1 MAVNM
6 GTAIAYLELDT
17 SKFTKGFASAR
28 NDLQQFNNSSA
39 SISTRLTGM
48 SNAMVATGSVL
59 TKSVS
64 VPLLTIGAAAL
75 KTTADFDA
83 GMSEVKAISGATG
96 TEFKQLE
103 TKAIQMGAKTKYS
116 ATEAASAFKYMAMA
130 GWDTNDMLSGISGV
144 MNLAAASGEDLA
156 TTSDIVTDALTAF
169 GLSAKDSTHFADVL
183 AVASSRSNTNVG
195 LMGETFKYV
204 APIAGSLGV
213 SVEDAAESIGLM
225 ANAGIKSTQAG
236 TSLRSIMNRIAT
248 DAGASSN
255 ALGALGTI
263 TEKLGVQV
271 YDSSGNMR
279 DWSDIIDECRNAWSG
294 LSQEQQSNYG
304 KTIAGT
310 DALSGWLALMQA
322 APEDVNDLKTALNDA
337 DGASDRM
344 AKTMQDNL
352 KGSITIFK
360 STVESAAISIGKK
373 LTPEVR
379 KFVDTGT
386 NLVKKFN
393 DMSDAEKTNVVNIGK
408 MATVIPLATLAGGK
422 LLGSM
427 LKLGKGMVNFNAQA
441 SLLVQAIDLYRQGE
455 IKAALATGEWFSSL
469 SSLGTGIMSFITNP
483 AGAAVIGV
491 AALTVALI
499 ANTREMNN
507 YKEAGSKMSEEEQ
520 MLIDRTKELKQAYD
534 ESNKSKLDAIKSA
547 NDESTAQQTLWEK
560 LQGTVD
566 ANGRVLAGKEAYAQ
580 FIAGELS
587 DSLGKEISIVDGQVQ
602 EYDKLKN
609 TIQQVIEKKRAEAI
623 QSAMQEQYSE
633 AIQKQSEAVLLY
645 NQNLGKVETTKQRL
659 KKAEQEAKKA
669 VDDYTG
675 SLELGTGKA
684 NPYYNTMLEAQGKV
698 EGLKDKLNQQ
708 TKAVDDSREAMEGY
722 NQTVANYEGLSSAL
736 IEGDA
741 QKISDALLKIQYSF
755 QTANTATR
763 ASLEEQAQT
772 LNEKYEQMK
781 QALADGATGVTEE
794 SVAQI
799 KALSDQANKELEAKL
814 EQDKNTLK
822 TKFQQVGIEAPQSLI
837 DSLASKSDTVQQTT
851 MNILTNMAN
860 GVSIKKGELTTL
872 FKQLGIDVPKSLVTQ
887 LAGMNPSVQQQAV
900 RLLMQLQNGEAS
912 QRPAVLQQM
921 KDLGLKV
928 DDSVANGIRGNTGK
942 VKNESGKVGSA
953 GHSEMQSKMNRTL
966 KSPNVDR
973 NTTSSA
979 SREASSAFS
988 AMQSFFAG
996 RSIGVKIRATVEAA
1010 KQAAK
1015 GHHANGL
1022 DYVPYNGYIA
1032 ELHKGERVLTK
1043 QENVRYNKGE
1053 GNASGNGDTF
1063 IFYNTQPDPYE
1074 YARQQK
1080 KAKRELLFG
1089 V

>member
-1 MAVNM
+1 MAINM
-6 GTAIAYLELDT
+6 GTAVAYLELDT
-17 SKFTKGFASAR
+17 SKFTKGFESAR

-39 SISTRLTGM
+39 SISTRLTGL

-169 GLSAKDSTHFADVL
+169 GLSAKDSSHFADIL
-183 AVASSRSNTNVG
+183 AQASSRSNTNVG

-204 APIAGSLGV
+204 APVAGALGY
-213 SVEDAAESIGLM
+213 SAEDCAVAIGLM
-225 ANAGIKSTQAG
+225 ANSGIKASQAG
-236 TSLRSIMNRIAT
+236 TALRSLFTRLAKPTDTVAAAMEKYNITLT
-248 DAGASSN
+248 DAN
-255 ALGALGTI
+255 
-263 TEKLGVQV
+263 
-271 YDSSGNMR
+271 GNMKPLSTLMVEMR
-279 DWSDIIDECRNAWSG
+279 DRFSG
-294 LSQEQQSNYG
+294 LSEAQKANLAATLAGQEGMSGLLAIVNSSDADF
-304 KTIAGT
+304 KNLT
-310 DALSGWLALMQA
+310 DSI
-322 APEDVNDLKTALNDA
+322 NNA
-337 DGASDRM
+337 DGASERM

-352 KGSITIFK
+352 KGSFTIFK

-441 SLLVQAIDLYRQGE
+441 SLLVQAIGLYRQGE

-566 ANGRVLAGKEAYAQ
+566 ANGRVLAGKEVYAQ
-580 FIAGELS
+580 FITGELS

-763 ASLEEQAQT
+763 ESLEEQAQT

-887 LAGMNPSVQQQAV
+887 LASMSPSVQQQAIK
-900 RLLMQLQNGEAS
+900 LLMQLQNGEAS
-912 QRPAVLQQM
+912 QRPAVLRQM

-1053 GNASGNGDTF
+1053 GNTSGNGDTF

>member
-39 SISTRLTGM
+39 SISTRMTGL

-169 GLSAKDSTHFADVL
+169 GLSAKDSSHFADIL
-183 AVASSRSNTNVG
+183 AQASSRSNTNVG

-204 APIAGSLGV
+204 APVAGALGY
-213 SVEDAAESIGLM
+213 SAEDCAVAIGLM
-225 ANAGIKSTQAG
+225 ANSGIKASQAG
-236 TSLRSIMNRIAT
+236 TALRSLFTRLAKPTDTVAAAMEKYNITLT
-248 DAGASSN
+248 DAN
-255 ALGALGTI
+255 
-263 TEKLGVQV
+263 
-271 YDSSGNMR
+271 GNMKPLSTLMSEMR
-279 DWSDIIDECRNAWSG
+279 DRFSG
-294 LSQEQQSNYG
+294 LSEAQKANLAATLAGQEGMSGLLAIVNSSDDDF
-304 KTIAGT
+304 KNLT
-310 DALSGWLALMQA
+310 DSI
-322 APEDVNDLKTALNDA
+322 NNA
-337 DGASDRM
+337 DGASERM

-352 KGSITIFK
+352 KGSFTIFK

-422 LLGSM
+422 LLGAF
-427 LKLGKGMVNFNAQA
+427 LKLGKGVVNFNSQA
-441 SLLVQAIDLYRQGE
+441 SLLVQAIGLYRSGATS
-455 IKAALATGEWFSSL
+455 AALATGTWFSSL
-469 SSLGTGIMSFITNP
+469 SSIGTGIMSFITNP

-499 ANTREMNN
+499 ANTREMEN
-507 YKEAGSKMSEEEQ
+507 YKKAGSKMSEEEQ
-520 MLIDRTKELKQAYD
+520 LLIDRTKELKQAYD

-609 TIQQVIEKKRAEAI
+609 TIQQVIEKKRAEAV
-623 QSAMQEQYSE
+623 QSAMQEQYGE
-633 AIQKQSEAVLLY
+633 ALKKQSEATLLY
-645 NQNLGKVETTKQRL
+645 NENLGKVMATKQKL
-659 KKAEQEAKKA
+659 KKAEAEATKA
-669 VDDYTG
+669 LDDYT
-675 SLELGTGKA
+675 SHLELGTGKA
-684 NPYYNTMLEAQGKV
+684 NPYYNAMLQAQGKV
-698 EGLKDKLNQQ
+698 EGLNEKVKQQ
-708 TKAVDDSREAMEGY
+708 TKAIDDSREAMEGY

-741 QKISDALLKIQYSF
+741 QKISDALLKVQNSF

-763 ASLEEQAQT
+763 ESLEEQAKT

-872 FKQLGIDVPKSLVTQ
+872 FKQLGIDVPNSLVTQ
-887 LAGMNPSVQQQAV
+887 LASMNPSVQQQAV
-900 RLLMQLQNGEAS
+900 QLLMQLQNGEAS

-921 KDLGLKV
+921 RDLGIKV

-996 RSIGVKIRATVEAA
+996 RSIGVKIKATIEAA
-1010 KQAAK
+1010 KQAAS
-1015 GHHANGL
+1015 GSHANGL
-1022 DYVPYNGYIA
+1022 DYVPYNGYVA

-1053 GNASGNGDTF
+1053 GNTRGNGDTF

-1080 KAKRELLFG
+1080 KAKRELLLG

>member
-1 MAVNM
+1 MAINM
-6 GTAIAYLELDT
+6 GTAVAYLELDT

-39 SISTRLTGM
+39 SISTRLTGL

-169 GLSAKDSTHFADVL
+169 GLSAKDSSHFADIL
-183 AVASSRSNTNVG
+183 AQASSRSNTNVG

-204 APIAGSLGV
+204 APVAGALGY
-213 SVEDAAESIGLM
+213 SAEDCAVAIGLM
-225 ANAGIKSTQAG
+225 ANSGIKASQAG
-236 TSLRSIMNRIAT
+236 TALRSLFTRLAKPTDTVAAAMEKYNITLT
-248 DAGASSN
+248 DAN
-255 ALGALGTI
+255 
-263 TEKLGVQV
+263 
-271 YDSSGNMR
+271 GNMKPLSTLISEMR
-279 DWSDIIDECRNAWSG
+279 DRFSG
-294 LSQEQQSNYG
+294 LSEAQKANLAATLAGQEGMSGLLAIVNSSDDDF
-304 KTIAGT
+304 KNLT
-310 DALSGWLALMQA
+310 DSI
-322 APEDVNDLKTALNDA
+322 NNA
-337 DGASDRM
+337 DGASERM

-352 KGSITIFK
+352 KGSFTIFK

-386 NLVKKFN
+386 SLVKKFN

-422 LLGSM
+422 LLGG
-427 LKLGKGMVNFNAQA
+427 LVNIGKGIVNFNAQA
-441 SLLVQAIDLYRQGE
+441 SLLVQAIGLYRSGATS
-455 IKAALATGEWFSSL
+455 AALATGTWFSSL
-469 SSLGTGIMSFITNP
+469 SSIGTGIMSFITNP

-499 ANTREMNN
+499 ANTREMEN
-507 YKEAGSKMSEEEQ
+507 YKKAGSKMSEEEQ

-623 QSAMQEQYSE
+623 QSSMQEQYSE

-675 SLELGTGKA
+675 SLELGAGKA

-781 QALADGATGVTEE
+781 QALDDGATGVTEE

-860 GVSIKKGELTTL
+860 GVNIKKGELKTL
-872 FKQLGIDVPKSLVTQ
+872 FRQLGIDVPNSLVTQ
-887 LAGMNPSVQQQAV
+887 LASMSPSVQQQAIK
-900 RLLMQLQNGEAS
+900 LLMQLQNGEAS
-912 QRPAVLQQM
+912 QRPAVLRQM

-928 DDSVANGIRGNTGK
+928 DDNVANGIRGNTGK

-1053 GNASGNGDTF
+1053 GNARGNGDTF

>member
-17 SKFTKGFASAR
+17 SKFTKGFVSAR
-28 NDLQQFNNSSA
+28 SDLQQFNNSSA
-39 SISTRLTGM
+39 SISTRMTGL
-48 SNAMVATGSVL
+48 SNAMVAVGSTL

-64 VPLLTIGAAAL
+64 VPLATIGAMAL

-169 GLSAKDSTHFADVL
+169 GLSAKDSSHFADIL
-183 AVASSRSNTNVG
+183 AQASSRSNTNVG

-204 APIAGSLGV
+204 APVAGALGY
-213 SVEDAAESIGLM
+213 SAEDCAVAIGLM
-225 ANAGIKSTQAG
+225 ANSGIKASQAG
-236 TSLRSIMNRIAT
+236 TALRSLFTRLAKPTDTVAAAMEKYNITLT
-248 DAGASSN
+248 DAN
-255 ALGALGTI
+255 
-263 TEKLGVQV
+263 
-271 YDSSGNMR
+271 GNMKPLSTLMSEMR
-279 DWSDIIDECRNAWSG
+279 DRFSG
-294 LSQEQQSNYG
+294 LSEAQKANLAATLAGQEGMSGLLAIVNSSDDDF
-304 KTIAGT
+304 KNLT
-310 DALSGWLALMQA
+310 DSI
-322 APEDVNDLKTALNDA
+322 NNA
-337 DGASDRM
+337 DGASERM

-352 KGSITIFK
+352 KGSFTIFK

-427 LKLGKGMVNFNAQA
+427 LNLGKGIVKFNGEM
-441 SLLVQAIDLYRQGE
+441 SLLVQAIGLYRQGE

-469 SSLGTGIMSFITNP
+469 SSLGTGIMSFVTNP

-499 ANTREMNN
+499 ANTREMEN
-507 YKEAGSKMSEEEQ
+507 YKKAGSKMSEEEQ

-781 QALADGATGVTEE
+781 QALDDGATGVTEE

-860 GVSIKKGELTTL
+860 GVNIKKGELKTL
-872 FKQLGIDVPKSLVTQ
+872 FRQLGIDVPNSLVTQ
-887 LAGMNPSVQQQAV
+887 LASMSPSVQQQAIK
-900 RLLMQLQNGEAS
+900 LLMQLQNGEAS
-912 QRPAVLQQM
+912 QRPAVLRQM

-1053 GNASGNGDTF
+1053 GNTSGNGDTF

>member
-1 MAVNM
+1 MAINM
-6 GTAIAYLELDT
+6 GTAVAYLELDT

-39 SISTRLTGM
+39 SISTRLTGL

-169 GLSAKDSTHFADVL
+169 GLSAKDSSHFADIL
-183 AVASSRSNTNVG
+183 AQASSRSNTNVG

-204 APIAGSLGV
+204 APVAGALGY
-213 SVEDAAESIGLM
+213 SAEDCAVAIGLM
-225 ANAGIKSTQAG
+225 ANSGIKASQAG
-236 TSLRSIMNRIAT
+236 TALRSLFTRLAKPTDTVAAAMEKYNITLT
-248 DAGASSN
+248 DAN
-255 ALGALGTI
+255 
-263 TEKLGVQV
+263 
-271 YDSSGNMR
+271 GNMKPLSTLMSEMR
-279 DWSDIIDECRNAWSG
+279 DRFSG
-294 LSQEQQSNYG
+294 LSEAQKANLAATLAGQEGMSGLLAIVNSSDDDF
-304 KTIAGT
+304 KNLT
-310 DALSGWLALMQA
+310 DSI
-322 APEDVNDLKTALNDA
+322 NNA
-337 DGASDRM
+337 DGASERM

-352 KGSITIFK
+352 KGSFTIFK

-386 NLVKKFN
+386 SLVKKFN

-427 LKLGKGMVNFNAQA
+427 LKLGKGMVNFNAQT
-441 SLLVQAIDLYRQGE
+441 SLLVQAIGLYRQGE

-499 ANTREMNN
+499 ANTKEMNN

-781 QALADGATGVTEE
+781 QALDDGATGVTEE

-860 GVSIKKGELTTL
+860 GVNIKKGELKTL
-872 FKQLGIDVPKSLVTQ
+872 FRQLGIDVPNSLVTQ
-887 LAGMNPSVQQQAV
+887 LASMSPSVQQQAIK
-900 RLLMQLQNGEAS
+900 LLMQLQNGEAS
-912 QRPAVLQQM
+912 QRPAVLRQM

-1053 GNASGNGDTF
+1053 GNTSGNGDTF

>member
-17 SKFTKGFASAR
+17 SKFTKGFVSAR
-28 NDLQQFNNSSA
+28 SDLQQFNNSSA
-39 SISTRLTGM
+39 SISTRMTGL
-48 SNAMVATGSVL
+48 SNAMVAVGSTL

-64 VPLLTIGAAAL
+64 VPLATIGAMAL

-169 GLSAKDSTHFADVL
+169 GLSAKDSSHFADIL
-183 AVASSRSNTNVG
+183 AQASSRSNTNVG

-204 APIAGSLGV
+204 APVAGALGY
-213 SVEDAAESIGLM
+213 SAEDCAVAIGLM
-225 ANAGIKSTQAG
+225 ANSGIKASQAG
-236 TSLRSIMNRIAT
+236 TALRSLFTRLAKPTDTVAAAMEKYNITLT
-248 DAGASSN
+248 DAN
-255 ALGALGTI
+255 
-263 TEKLGVQV
+263 
-271 YDSSGNMR
+271 GNMKPLSTLMSEMR
-279 DWSDIIDECRNAWSG
+279 DRFSG
-294 LSQEQQSNYG
+294 LSEAQKANLAATLAGQEGMSGLLAIVNSSDDDF
-304 KTIAGT
+304 KNLT
-310 DALSGWLALMQA
+310 DSI
-322 APEDVNDLKTALNDA
+322 NNA
-337 DGASDRM
+337 DGASERM

-352 KGSITIFK
+352 KGSFTIFK

-427 LKLGKGMVNFNAQA
+427 LNLGKGIVKFNGEM
-441 SLLVQAIDLYRQGE
+441 SLLVQAIGLYRQGE

-469 SSLGTGIMSFITNP
+469 SSLGTGIMSFVTNP

-499 ANTREMNN
+499 ANTREMEN
-507 YKEAGSKMSEEEQ
+507 YKKAGSKMSEEEQ

-609 TIQQVIEKKRAEAI
+609 TIQQVIEKKRAEVI

-722 NQTVANYEGLSSAL
+722 NQTVANYKGLSSAL

>member
-1 MAVNM
+1 MAINM

-39 SISTRLTGM
+39 SISTRLTGL

-64 VPLLTIGAAAL
+64 VPLATIGAMAL

-130 GWDTNDMLSGISGV
+130 GWDTNDMLFGISGV

-169 GLSAKDSTHFADVL
+169 GLSAKDSSHFADIL
-183 AVASSRSNTNVG
+183 AQASSRSNTNVG

-204 APIAGSLGV
+204 APVAGALGY
-213 SVEDAAESIGLM
+213 SAEDCAVAIGLM
-225 ANAGIKSTQAG
+225 ANSGIKASQAG
-236 TSLRSIMNRIAT
+236 TALRSLFTRLAKPTDTVAAAMEKYNITLT
-248 DAGASSN
+248 DAN
-255 ALGALGTI
+255 
-263 TEKLGVQV
+263 
-271 YDSSGNMR
+271 GNMKPLSTLMSEMR
-279 DWSDIIDECRNAWSG
+279 DRFSG
-294 LSQEQQSNYG
+294 LSEAQKANLAATLAGQEGMSGLLAIVNSSDDDF
-304 KTIAGT
+304 KNLT
-310 DALSGWLALMQA
+310 DSI
-322 APEDVNDLKTALNDA
+322 NNA

-352 KGSITIFK
+352 KGSFTIFK

-386 NLVKKFN
+386 SLVKKFN
-393 DMSDAEKTNVVNIGK
+393 DMSDAEKTNIVNIGK

-422 LLGSM
+422 LLGG
-427 LKLGKGMVNFNAQA
+427 LVKLGKGVVNFNAQA
-441 SLLVQAIDLYRQGE
+441 SLLVQAISLYRSGATS
-455 IKAALATGEWFSSL
+455 AALATGTWFSSL
-469 SSLGTGIMSFITNP
+469 SSIGTGIMSFITNP

-499 ANTREMNN
+499 ANTREMEN
-507 YKEAGSKMSEEEQ
+507 YKKAGSKMSEEEQ
-520 MLIDRTKELKQAYD
+520 LLIDRTKELKQAYD

-547 NDESTAQQTLWEK
+547 KDESVAQQTLWEK

-587 DSLGKEISIVDGQVQ
+587 DSLGKEISIVDGQIQ
-602 EYDKLKN
+602 GYDKLKN
-609 TIQQVIEKKRAEAI
+609 AIQQVIEKKRAEAV
-623 QSAMQEQYSE
+623 QSAMQEQYGE
-633 AIQKQSEAVLLY
+633 ALKKQSEATLLY
-645 NQNLGKVETTKQRL
+645 NENLGKVMATKQKL
-659 KKAEQEAKKA
+659 KKAEAEATKA
-669 VDDYTG
+669 LDDYT
-675 SLELGTGKA
+675 SHLELGTGKA
-684 NPYYNTMLEAQGKV
+684 NPYYNAMLQAQGKV
-698 EGLKDKLNQQ
+698 EGLNEKVKQQ
-708 TKAVDDSREAMEGY
+708 TKAIDDSREAMEGY

-741 QKISDALLKIQYSF
+741 QKISDALLKVQNSF

-763 ASLEEQAQT
+763 ESLEEQAQT

-837 DSLASKSDTVQQTT
+837 DSIASKSDTVQQTT

-872 FKQLGIDVPKSLVTQ
+872 FRQLGIDVPNSLVTQ
-887 LAGMNPSVQQQAV
+887 LASMSPSVQQQV
-900 RLLMQLQNGEAS
+900 VQLLMQLQNGEAS

-921 KDLGLKV
+921 RDLGIKV
-928 DDSVANGIRGNTGK
+928 DDSVASGIQGNTGK
-942 VKNESGKVGSA
+942 VKTESGKVGSA
-953 GHSEMQSKMNRTL
+953 GHSEMQSKMNKTL
-966 KSPNVDR
+966 KSPNVDS

-996 RSIGVKIRATVEAA
+996 RSIGVKIKATIEAA
-1010 KQAAK
+1010 KQAAS
-1015 GHHANGL
+1015 GSHANGL

-1053 GNASGNGDTF
+1053 GNARGNGDTF
-1063 IFYNTQPDPYE
+1063 IFYNTQPNPYE

-1080 KAKRELLFG
+1080 KAKRELLLG

>member
-17 SKFTKGFASAR
+17 SKFTKGFVSAR

-39 SISTRLTGM
+39 SISTRMTGL
-48 SNAMVATGSVL
+48 SNAMVAVGSTL

-64 VPLLTIGAAAL
+64 VPLATIGAMAL

-169 GLSAKDSTHFADVL
+169 GLSAKDSSHFADIL
-183 AVASSRSNTNVG
+183 AQASSRSNTNVG

-204 APIAGSLGV
+204 APVAGALGY
-213 SVEDAAESIGLM
+213 SAEDCAVAIGLM
-225 ANAGIKSTQAG
+225 ANSGIKASQAG
-236 TSLRSIMNRIAT
+236 TALRSLFTRLAKPTDTVAAAMEKYNITLT
-248 DAGASSN
+248 DAN
-255 ALGALGTI
+255 
-263 TEKLGVQV
+263 
-271 YDSSGNMR
+271 GNMKPLSTLMAEMR
-279 DWSDIIDECRNAWSG
+279 DRFSG
-294 LSQEQQSNYG
+294 LSEAQKANLAATLAGQEG
-304 KTIAGT
+304 M
-310 DALSGWLALMQA
+310 SGLLAIVNSSD
-322 APEDVNDLKTALNDA
+322 EDFKNLTNSINNA

-352 KGSITIFK
+352 KGSFTIFK

-386 NLVKKFN
+386 SLVKKFN
-393 DMSDAEKTNVVNIGK
+393 DMSDAEKTNIVNIGK
-408 MATVIPLATLAGGK
+408 MATVISLATLAGGK
-422 LLGSM
+422 LLGSVV
-427 LKLGKGMVNFNAQA
+427 KLGKGVIEFNGQA
-441 SLLVQAIDLYRQGE
+441 SLLVQAIGLYRSGATS
-455 IKAALATGEWFSSL
+455 AALATGTWFSSL
-469 SSLGTGIMSFITNP
+469 SSLGTGIMSFVTNP
-483 AGAAVIGV
+483 TGAAVIGV

-499 ANTREMNN
+499 ANTREMEN
-507 YKEAGSKMSEEEQ
+507 YKKAGSKMSEEEQ
-520 MLIDRTKELKQAYD
+520 LLIDRTKELKQAYD

-587 DSLGKEISIVDGQVQ
+587 DSLGKEISIVDGQIQ

-609 TIQQVIEKKRAEAI
+609 TIQQVIEKKRAEAV
-623 QSAMQEQYSE
+623 QSAMQEQYGE
-633 AIQKQSEAVLLY
+633 ALKKQSEATLLY
-645 NQNLGKVETTKQRL
+645 NENLGKVMATKQKL
-659 KKAEQEAKKA
+659 KKAEAEATKA
-669 VDDYTG
+669 LDDYT
-675 SLELGTGKA
+675 SHLELGTGKA
-684 NPYYNTMLEAQGKV
+684 NPYYNAMLQAQGKV
-698 EGLKDKLNQQ
+698 EGLNEKVKQQ
-708 TKAVDDSREAMEGY
+708 TKAIDDSREAMEGY

-741 QKISDALLKIQYSF
+741 QKISDALLKVQNSF

-763 ASLEEQAQT
+763 ESLEEQAQT

-837 DSLASKSDTVQQTT
+837 DSLSGKSAEVQQTT

-872 FKQLGIDVPKSLVTQ
+872 FKQLGIDVPNSLVTQ
-887 LAGMNPSVQQQAV
+887 LASMSPSVQQQAV
-900 RLLMQLQNGEAS
+900 QLLMQLQNGETS

-921 KDLGLKV
+921 RDLGIKV
-928 DDSVANGIRGNTGK
+928 DDSVASGIQGNTGK
-942 VKNESGKVGSA
+942 VKTESGKVGSA
-953 GHSEMQSKMNRTL
+953 GHSEMQSKMNKTL
-966 KSPNVDR
+966 KSPNVDS

-996 RSIGVKIRATVEAA
+996 RSIGVKIKATIEAA
-1010 KQAAK
+1010 KQAAS
-1015 GHHANGL
+1015 GSHANGL
-1022 DYVPYNGYIA
+1022 DYVPYNGYVA

-1053 GNASGNGDTF
+1053 GNTRGNGDTF

-1080 KAKRELLFG
+1080 KAKRELLLG

>member
-1 MAVNM
+1 MAINM
-6 GTAIAYLELDT
+6 GTAVAYLELDT

-39 SISTRLTGM
+39 SISTRLTGL

-130 GWDTNDMLSGISGV
+130 GWNTNDMLSGISGV

-156 TTSDIVTDALTAF
+156 TTSDIVTDTLTAF
-169 GLSAKDSTHFADVL
+169 GLSAKDSSHFADIL
-183 AVASSRSNTNVG
+183 AQASSRSNTNVG

-204 APIAGSLGV
+204 APVAGALGY
-213 SVEDAAESIGLM
+213 SAEDCAVAIGLM
-225 ANAGIKSTQAG
+225 ANSGIKASQAG
-236 TSLRSIMNRIAT
+236 TVLRSLFTRLAKPTDTVAAAMEKYNITLT
-248 DAGASSN
+248 DAN
-255 ALGALGTI
+255 
-263 TEKLGVQV
+263 
-271 YDSSGNMR
+271 GNMKPLSTLMSEMR
-279 DWSDIIDECRNAWSG
+279 DRFSG
-294 LSQEQQSNYG
+294 LSEAQKANLAATLAGQEGMSGLLAIVNSSDDDF
-304 KTIAGT
+304 KNLT
-310 DALSGWLALMQA
+310 DSI
-322 APEDVNDLKTALNDA
+322 NNA
-337 DGASDRM
+337 DGASERM

-352 KGSITIFK
+352 KGSFTIFK

-422 LLGSM
+422 LLGGI
-427 LKLGKGMVNFNAQA
+427 LNLGKGIVNFNAQA
-441 SLLVQAIDLYRQGE
+441 SLLVQAIGLYRSGATS
-455 IKAALATGEWFSSL
+455 AALATGTWFSSL
-469 SSLGTGIMSFITNP
+469 SSIGTGIMSFITNP

-499 ANTREMNN
+499 ANTREMEN
-507 YKEAGSKMSEEEQ
+507 YKKAGSKMSEEEQ

-623 QSAMQEQYSE
+623 QSAMQEQYNE

-669 VDDYTG
+669 VDDYTS

-781 QALADGATGVTEE
+781 QALAYGATGVTEE

-799 KALSDQANKELEAKL
+799 KALSDKANKELEAKL

-837 DSLASKSDTVQQTT
+837 DSLANKSGTIQQTT

-872 FKQLGIDVPKSLVTQ
+872 FRQLGIDVPNSLITQ
-887 LAGMNPSVQQQAV
+887 LAGMSPSVQRQAV
-900 RLLMQLQNGEAS
+900 QLLMQLQNGEAS

-921 KDLGLKV
+921 RDLGIKV

-1010 KQAAK
+1010 KQAAN

-1053 GNASGNGDTF
+1053 GNARGNGDTF

>member
-1 MAVNM
+1 M
-6 GTAIAYLELDT
+6 GTAVAYLELDT
-17 SKFTKGFASAR
+17 SKFTKGFVSAR

-39 SISTRLTGM
+39 SISTRLTGL

-96 TEFKQLE
+96 KEFKQLE
-103 TKAIQMGAKTKYS
+103 TKAIQMSAKTKYS
-116 ATEAASAFKYMAMA
+116 ATETASAFKYMAMA

-169 GLSAKDSTHFADVL
+169 GLSAKDSSHFADIL
-183 AVASSRSNTNVG
+183 AQASSRSNTNVG

-204 APIAGSLGV
+204 APVAGALGY
-213 SVEDAAESIGLM
+213 SAEDCAVAIGLM
-225 ANAGIKSTQAG
+225 ANSGIKASQAG
-236 TSLRSIMNRIAT
+236 TVLRSLFTRLAKPTDTVAAAMEKYNITLT
-248 DAGASSN
+248 DAN
-255 ALGALGTI
+255 
-263 TEKLGVQV
+263 
-271 YDSSGNMR
+271 GNMKPLSTLMSEMR
-279 DWSDIIDECRNAWSG
+279 DRFSG
-294 LSQEQQSNYG
+294 LSEAQKANLAATLAGQEGMSGLLAIVNSSD
-304 KTIAGT
+304 KDFKNLT
-310 DALSGWLALMQA
+310 DSI
-322 APEDVNDLKTALNDA
+322 NNA
-337 DGASDRM
+337 DGASERM

-352 KGSITIFK
+352 KGSLTIFK

-373 LTPEVR
+373 LTPEVK

-386 NLVKKFN
+386 SLVKKFN

-427 LKLGKGMVNFNAQA
+427 LELGKGMVNFNAQA
-441 SLLVQAIDLYRQGE
+441 SLLVQAIGLYRQGE

-469 SSLGTGIMSFITNP
+469 SSLGTGIMSFVTNP

-499 ANTREMNN
+499 ANTREMEN
-507 YKEAGSKMSEEEQ
+507 YKKAGSKMSEEEQ
-520 MLIDRTKELKQAYD
+520 LLIDRTKELKQAYD

-708 TKAVDDSREAMEGY
+708 TKAVNDSREAMEGY

-741 QKISDALLKIQYSF
+741 QKISDALLKVQNSF

-763 ASLEEQAQT
+763 ESLEEQAQT

-814 EQDKNTLK
+814 EHDKNTLK

-872 FKQLGIDVPKSLVTQ
+872 FRQLGIDAPNSLVTQ
-887 LAGMNPSVQQQAV
+887 LASMSPSVQQQAV
-900 RLLMQLQNGEAS
+900 QLLMQLQNGEAS

-921 KDLGLKV
+921 RDLGIKV
-928 DDSVANGIRGNTGK
+928 DDSVASGIHGNTGK
-942 VKNESGKVGSA
+942 VKTESGKVGSA
-953 GHSEMQSKMNRTL
+953 GHSEMQSKMNKTL
-966 KSPNVDR
+966 KSPNVDS

-979 SREASSAFS
+979 QGEASRAFS

-996 RSIGVKIRATVEAA
+996 RSISARIKATVESA
-1010 KQAAK
+1010 KSAVS
-1015 GHHANGL
+1015 GSHANGL

-1053 GNASGNGDTF
+1053 GNTSGNGDTF
-1063 IFYNTQPDPYE
+1063 IFYNTRPDAYE
-1074 YARQQK
+1074 YARQMK
-1080 KAKRELLFG
+1080 KAKRDLALG
-1089 V
+1089 Y

>member
-1 MAVNM
+1 M
-6 GTAIAYLELDT
+6 GTAVAYLELDT

-39 SISTRLTGM
+39 SISTRLTGL

-169 GLSAKDSTHFADVL
+169 GLSAKDSSHFADIL
-183 AVASSRSNTNVG
+183 AQASSRSNTNVG

-204 APIAGSLGV
+204 APVAGALGY
-213 SVEDAAESIGLM
+213 SAEDCAVAIGLM
-225 ANAGIKSTQAG
+225 ANSGIKASQAG
-236 TSLRSIMNRIAT
+236 TALRSLFTRLAKPTDTVAAAMEKYNITLT
-248 DAGASSN
+248 DAN
-255 ALGALGTI
+255 
-263 TEKLGVQV
+263 
-271 YDSSGNMR
+271 GNMKPLSTLMSEMR
-279 DWSDIIDECRNAWSG
+279 DRFSG
-294 LSQEQQSNYG
+294 LSEAQKANLAATLAGQEGMSGLLAIVNSSDDDF
-304 KTIAGT
+304 KNLT
-310 DALSGWLALMQA
+310 DSI
-322 APEDVNDLKTALNDA
+322 NNA
-337 DGASDRM
+337 DGASERM

-352 KGSITIFK
+352 KGSFTIFK

-386 NLVKKFN
+386 SLVKKFN

-427 LKLGKGMVNFNAQA
+427 LKLGKGMVNFNAQT
-441 SLLVQAIDLYRQGE
+441 SLLVQAIGLYRQGE

-499 ANTREMNN
+499 ANTKEMNN

-587 DSLGKEISIVDGQVQ
+587 DSLGKEISIVNGQIQ
-602 EYDKLKN
+602 GYDKLKN

-872 FKQLGIDVPKSLVTQ
+872 FRQLGIDVPNSLITQ
-887 LAGMNPSVQQQAV
+887 LAGMSPSVQQRAV
-900 RLLMQLQNGEAS
+900 QLLMQLQNGEAS

-921 KDLGLKV
+921 RDLGIKV
-928 DDSVANGIRGNTGK
+928 DDSVASGIQGNTGK
-942 VKNESGKVGSA
+942 VKTESGKVGSA
-953 GHSEMQSKMNRTL
+953 GHSEMQSKMKKKL
-966 KSPNVDR
+966 KSPNVDSS
-973 NTTSSA
+973 TTTNA
-979 SREASSAFS
+979 RTEASSAFS
-988 AMQSFFAG
+988 AMQSYFAG
-996 RSIGVKIRATVEAA
+996 RSIGVKIKATIEAA
-1010 KQAAK
+1010 KQAVS

-1022 DYVPYNGYIA
+1022 DYVPYNGYVA

-1053 GNASGNGDTF
+1053 GNARGNGDTF

>member
-1 MAVNM
+1 MAINM
-6 GTAIAYLELDT
+6 GTAVAYLELDT

-39 SISTRLTGM
+39 SISTRLTGL

-169 GLSAKDSTHFADVL
+169 GLSAKDSSHFADIL
-183 AVASSRSNTNVG
+183 AQASSRSNTNVG

-204 APIAGSLGV
+204 APVAGALGY
-213 SVEDAAESIGLM
+213 SAEDCAVAIGLM
-225 ANAGIKSTQAG
+225 ANSGIKASQAG
-236 TSLRSIMNRIAT
+236 TALRSLFTRLAKPTDTVAAAMEKYNITLT
-248 DAGASSN
+248 DAN
-255 ALGALGTI
+255 
-263 TEKLGVQV
+263 
-271 YDSSGNMR
+271 GNMKPLSTLMSEMR
-279 DWSDIIDECRNAWSG
+279 DRFSG
-294 LSQEQQSNYG
+294 LSEAQKANLAATLAGQEGMSGLLAIVNSSDADF
-304 KTIAGT
+304 KNLT
-310 DALSGWLALMQA
+310 DSI
-322 APEDVNDLKTALNDA
+322 NNA
-337 DGASDRM
+337 DGASERM

-352 KGSITIFK
+352 KGSFTIFK

-386 NLVKKFN
+386 SLVKKFN

-422 LLGSM
+422 LLGAF
-427 LKLGKGMVNFNAQA
+427 LKLGKGVVNFNSQA
-441 SLLVQAIDLYRQGE
+441 SLLVQAIGLYRSGATS
-455 IKAALATGEWFSSL
+455 AALATGTWFSSL
-469 SSLGTGIMSFITNP
+469 SSIGTGIMSFITNP

-499 ANTREMNN
+499 ANTKEMNN

-587 DSLGKEISIVDGQVQ
+587 DSLGKEISIVNGQIQ
-602 EYDKLKN
+602 GYDKLKN

-633 AIQKQSEAVLLY
+633 AIRKQSEAVLLY

-872 FKQLGIDVPKSLVTQ
+872 FRQLGIDVPNSLITQ
-887 LAGMNPSVQQQAV
+887 LAGMSPSVQQRAV
-900 RLLMQLQNGEAS
+900 QLLMQLQNGEAS

-921 KDLGLKV
+921 RDLGIKV
-928 DDSVANGIRGNTGK
+928 DDSVASGIQGNTGK
-942 VKNESGKVGSA
+942 VKTESGKVGSA
-953 GHSEMQSKMNRTL
+953 GHSEMQSKMKKKL
-966 KSPNVDR
+966 KSPNVDSST
-973 NTTSSA
+973 TTSA
-979 SREASSAFS
+979 RTEASSAFS
-988 AMQSFFAG
+988 AMQSYFAG
-996 RSIGVKIRATVEAA
+996 RSIGVKIKATIEAA
-1010 KQAAK
+1010 KQAVS

-1022 DYVPYNGYIA
+1022 DYVPYNGYVA

-1053 GNASGNGDTF
+1053 GNARGNGDTF

>member
-1 MAVNM
+1 MAINM
-6 GTAIAYLELDT
+6 GTAVAYLELDT

-39 SISTRLTGM
+39 SISTRLTGL

-169 GLSAKDSTHFADVL
+169 GLSAKDSSHFADIL
-183 AVASSRSNTNVG
+183 AQASSRSNTNVG

-204 APIAGSLGV
+204 APVAGALGY
-213 SVEDAAESIGLM
+213 SAEDCAVAIGLM
-225 ANAGIKSTQAG
+225 ANSGIKASQAG
-236 TSLRSIMNRIAT
+236 TALRSLFTRLAKPTDTVAAAMEKYNITLT
-248 DAGASSN
+248 DAN
-255 ALGALGTI
+255 
-263 TEKLGVQV
+263 
-271 YDSSGNMR
+271 GNMKPLSTLMSEMR
-279 DWSDIIDECRNAWSG
+279 DRFSG
-294 LSQEQQSNYG
+294 LSEAQKANLAATLAGQEGMSGLLAIVNSSDDDF
-304 KTIAGT
+304 KNLT
-310 DALSGWLALMQA
+310 DSI
-322 APEDVNDLKTALNDA
+322 NNA
-337 DGASDRM
+337 DGASERM

-352 KGSITIFK
+352 KGSFTIFK

-386 NLVKKFN
+386 SLVKKFN

-427 LKLGKGMVNFNAQA
+427 LKLGKGMVNFNAQT
-441 SLLVQAIDLYRQGE
+441 SLLVQAIGLYRQGE

-499 ANTREMNN
+499 ANTKEMNN

-587 DSLGKEISIVDGQVQ
+587 DSLGKEISIVNGQIQ
-602 EYDKLKN
+602 GYDKLKN

-623 QSAMQEQYSE
+623 QSTMQEQYSE

-675 SLELGTGKA
+675 SLELGTGGA
-684 NPYYNTMLEAQGKV
+684 NHYYNTMLEAQGKV

-872 FKQLGIDVPKSLVTQ
+872 FRQLGIDVPNSLITQ
-887 LAGMNPSVQQQAV
+887 LAGMSPSVQQRAV
-900 RLLMQLQNGEAS
+900 QLLMQLQNGEAS

-921 KDLGLKV
+921 RDLGIKV
-928 DDSVANGIRGNTGK
+928 DDSVASGIQGNTGK
-942 VKNESGKVGSA
+942 VKTESGKVGSA
-953 GHSEMQSKMNRTL
+953 GHSEMQSKMKKKL
-966 KSPNVDR
+966 KSPNVDSST
-973 NTTSSA
+973 TTSA
-979 SREASSAFS
+979 RTEASSAFS
-988 AMQSFFAG
+988 AMQSYFAG
-996 RSIGVKIRATVEAA
+996 RSIGVKIKATIEAA
-1010 KQAAK
+1010 KQAVS

-1022 DYVPYNGYIA
+1022 DYVPYNGYVA

-1053 GNASGNGDTF
+1053 GNARGNGDTF

>member
-1 MAVNM
+1 MAINM
-6 GTAIAYLELDT
+6 GTAVAYLELDT

-39 SISTRLTGM
+39 SISTRLTGL

-169 GLSAKDSTHFADVL
+169 GLSAKDSSHFADIL
-183 AVASSRSNTNVG
+183 AQASSRSNTNVG

-204 APIAGSLGV
+204 APVAGALGY
-213 SVEDAAESIGLM
+213 SAEDCAVAIGLM
-225 ANAGIKSTQAG
+225 ANSGIKASQAG
-236 TSLRSIMNRIAT
+236 TALRSLFTRLAKPTDTVAAAMEKYNITLT
-248 DAGASSN
+248 DAN
-255 ALGALGTI
+255 
-263 TEKLGVQV
+263 
-271 YDSSGNMR
+271 GNMKPLSTLMSEMR
-279 DWSDIIDECRNAWSG
+279 DRFSG
-294 LSQEQQSNYG
+294 LSEAQKANLAATLAGQEGMSGLLAIVNSSDADF
-304 KTIAGT
+304 KNLT
-310 DALSGWLALMQA
+310 DSI
-322 APEDVNDLKTALNDA
+322 NNA
-337 DGASDRM
+337 DGASERM

-352 KGSITIFK
+352 KGSFTIFK

-386 NLVKKFN
+386 SLVKKFN

-422 LLGSM
+422 LLGAF
-427 LKLGKGMVNFNAQA
+427 LKLGKGVVNFNSQA
-441 SLLVQAIDLYRQGE
+441 SLLVQAIGLYRSGATS
-455 IKAALATGEWFSSL
+455 AALATGTWFSSL
-469 SSLGTGIMSFITNP
+469 SSIGTGIMSFITNP

-499 ANTREMNN
+499 ANTKEMNN

-587 DSLGKEISIVDGQVQ
+587 DSLGKEISIVNGQIQ
-602 EYDKLKN
+602 GYDKLKN

-872 FKQLGIDVPKSLVTQ
+872 FRQLGIDVPNSLITQ
-887 LAGMNPSVQQQAV
+887 LAGMSPSVQQRAV
-900 RLLMQLQNGEAS
+900 QLLMQLQNGEAS

-921 KDLGLKV
+921 RDLGIKV
-928 DDSVANGIRGNTGK
+928 DDSVASGIQGNTGK
-942 VKNESGKVGSA
+942 VKTESGKVGSA
-953 GHSEMQSKMNRTL
+953 GHSEMQSKMKKKL
-966 KSPNVDR
+966 KSPNVDSST
-973 NTTSSA
+973 TTSA
-979 SREASSAFS
+979 RTEASSAFS
-988 AMQSFFAG
+988 AMQSYFAG
-996 RSIGVKIRATVEAA
+996 RSIGVKIKATIEAA
-1010 KQAAK
+1010 KQAVS

-1022 DYVPYNGYIA
+1022 DYVPYNGYVA

-1053 GNASGNGDTF
+1053 GNARGNGDTF

>member
-39 SISTRLTGM
+39 SISTRMTGL
-48 SNAMVATGSVL
+48 SNAMVAVGSTL

-64 VPLLTIGAAAL
+64 VPLATIGAMAL

-116 ATEAASAFKYMAMA
+116 ATETASAFKYMAMA

-169 GLSAKDSTHFADVL
+169 GLSAKDSSHFADIL
-183 AVASSRSNTNVG
+183 AQASSRSNTNVG

-204 APIAGSLGV
+204 APVAGALGY
-213 SVEDAAESIGLM
+213 SAEDCAVAIGLM
-225 ANAGIKSTQAG
+225 ANSGIKASQAG
-236 TSLRSIMNRIAT
+236 TALRSLFTRLAKPTDTVAAAMEKYNITLT
-248 DAGASSN
+248 DAN
-255 ALGALGTI
+255 
-263 TEKLGVQV
+263 
-271 YDSSGNMR
+271 GNMKPLSTLMSEMR
-279 DWSDIIDECRNAWSG
+279 DRFSG
-294 LSQEQQSNYG
+294 LSEAQKANLAATLAGQEGMSGLLAIVNSSDDDF
-304 KTIAGT
+304 KNLT
-310 DALSGWLALMQA
+310 DSI
-322 APEDVNDLKTALNDA
+322 NNA
-337 DGASDRM
+337 DGASERM

-352 KGSITIFK
+352 KGSFTIFK

-427 LKLGKGMVNFNAQA
+427 LNLGKGIVKFNGEM
-441 SLLVQAIDLYRQGE
+441 SLLVQAIGLYRQGE

-469 SSLGTGIMSFITNP
+469 SSLGTGIMSFVTNP

-491 AALTVALI
+491 ATLTVALI
-499 ANTREMNN
+499 ANTREMEN
-507 YKEAGSKMSEEEQ
+507 YKKAGSKMSEEEQ

-609 TIQQVIEKKRAEAI
+609 TIQQVIEKKRAEAV
-623 QSAMQEQYSE
+623 QSAMQEQYGE
-633 AIQKQSEAVLLY
+633 ALKKQSEATLLY
-645 NQNLGKVETTKQRL
+645 NENLGKVMATKQKL
-659 KKAEQEAKKA
+659 KKAEAEATKA
-669 VDDYTG
+669 LDDYT
-675 SLELGTGKA
+675 SHLELGTGKA
-684 NPYYNTMLEAQGKV
+684 NPYYNAMLQAQGKV
-698 EGLKDKLNQQ
+698 EGLNEKVKQQ
-708 TKAVDDSREAMEGY
+708 TKAIDDSREAMEGY

-996 RSIGVKIRATVEAA
+996 RSIGVKIRATVEAV
-1010 KQAAK
+1010 KQVAK

-1074 YARQQK
+1074 YSRQQK

>member
-1 MAVNM
+1 MAINM
-6 GTAIAYLELDT
+6 GTAVAYLELDT

-39 SISTRLTGM
+39 SISTRLTGL

-169 GLSAKDSTHFADVL
+169 GLSAKDSSHFADIL
-183 AVASSRSNTNVG
+183 AQASSRSNTNVG

-204 APIAGSLGV
+204 APVAGALGY
-213 SVEDAAESIGLM
+213 SAEDCAVAIGLM
-225 ANAGIKSTQAG
+225 ANSGIKASQAG
-236 TSLRSIMNRIAT
+236 TALRSLFTRLAKPTDTVAAAMEKYNITLT
-248 DAGASSN
+248 DAN
-255 ALGALGTI
+255 
-263 TEKLGVQV
+263 
-271 YDSSGNMR
+271 GNMKPLSTLMSEMR
-279 DWSDIIDECRNAWSG
+279 DRFSG
-294 LSQEQQSNYG
+294 LSEAQKANLAATLAGQEGMSGLLAIVNSSDDDF
-304 KTIAGT
+304 KNLT
-310 DALSGWLALMQA
+310 DSI
-322 APEDVNDLKTALNDA
+322 NNA
-337 DGASDRM
+337 DGASERM

-352 KGSITIFK
+352 KGSFTIFK

-386 NLVKKFN
+386 SLVKKFN

-422 LLGSM
+422 LLGAF
-427 LKLGKGMVNFNAQA
+427 LKLGKGVVNFNSQA
-441 SLLVQAIDLYRQGE
+441 SLLVQAIGLYRSGATS
-455 IKAALATGEWFSSL
+455 AALATGTWFSSL
-469 SSLGTGIMSFITNP
+469 SSIGTGIMSFITNP

-499 ANTREMNN
+499 ANTKEMNN

-763 ASLEEQAQT
+763 ESLEEQAQT

-887 LAGMNPSVQQQAV
+887 LAGMKPSVQQQAV
-900 RLLMQLQNGEAS
+900 QLLMQLQNGEAS
-912 QRPAVLQQM
+912 QRPAVLKQM

-1053 GNASGNGDTF
+1053 GNTSGNGDTF

>member
-17 SKFTKGFASAR
+17 SKFTKGFVSAR
-28 NDLQQFNNSSA
+28 SDLQQFNNSSA
-39 SISTRLTGM
+39 SISTRMTGL
-48 SNAMVATGSVL
+48 SNAMVAVGSTL

-64 VPLLTIGAAAL
+64 VPLATIGAMAL

-169 GLSAKDSTHFADVL
+169 GLSAKDSSHFADIL
-183 AVASSRSNTNVG
+183 AQASSRSNTNVG

-204 APIAGSLGV
+204 APVAGALGY
-213 SVEDAAESIGLM
+213 SAEDCAVAIGLM
-225 ANAGIKSTQAG
+225 ANSGIKASQAG
-236 TSLRSIMNRIAT
+236 TALRSLFTRLAKPTDTVAAAMEKYNITLT
-248 DAGASSN
+248 DAN
-255 ALGALGTI
+255 
-263 TEKLGVQV
+263 
-271 YDSSGNMR
+271 GNMKPLSTLMSEMR
-279 DWSDIIDECRNAWSG
+279 DRFSG
-294 LSQEQQSNYG
+294 LSEAQKANLAATLAGQEGMSGLLAIVNSSDDDF
-304 KTIAGT
+304 KNLT
-310 DALSGWLALMQA
+310 DSI
-322 APEDVNDLKTALNDA
+322 NNA
-337 DGASDRM
+337 DGASERM

-352 KGSITIFK
+352 KGSFTIFK

-427 LKLGKGMVNFNAQA
+427 LNLGKGIVKFNGEM
-441 SLLVQAIDLYRQGE
+441 SLLVQAIGLYRQGE

-469 SSLGTGIMSFITNP
+469 SSLGTGIMSFVTNP

-499 ANTREMNN
+499 ANTREMEN
-507 YKEAGSKMSEEEQ
+507 YKKAGSKMSEEEQ

-609 TIQQVIEKKRAEAI
+609 TIQQVIEKKRAEVI

-675 SLELGTGKA
+675 SLELGTWKA

>member
-1 MAVNM
+1 MAINM
-6 GTAIAYLELDT
+6 GTAVAYLELDT

-39 SISTRLTGM
+39 SISTRLTGL

-169 GLSAKDSTHFADVL
+169 GLSAKDSSHFADIL
-183 AVASSRSNTNVG
+183 AQASSRSNTNVG

-204 APIAGSLGV
+204 APVAGALGY
-213 SVEDAAESIGLM
+213 SAEDCAVAIGLM
-225 ANAGIKSTQAG
+225 ANSGIKASQAG
-236 TSLRSIMNRIAT
+236 TALRSLFTRLAKPTDTVAAAMEKYNITLT
-248 DAGASSN
+248 DAN
-255 ALGALGTI
+255 
-263 TEKLGVQV
+263 
-271 YDSSGNMR
+271 GNMKPLSTLMSEMR
-279 DWSDIIDECRNAWSG
+279 DRFSG
-294 LSQEQQSNYG
+294 LSEAQKANLAATLAGQEGMSGLLAIVNSSDADF
-304 KTIAGT
+304 KNLT
-310 DALSGWLALMQA
+310 DSI
-322 APEDVNDLKTALNDA
+322 NNA
-337 DGASDRM
+337 DGASERM

-352 KGSITIFK
+352 KGSFTIFK

-386 NLVKKFN
+386 SLVKKFN

-427 LKLGKGMVNFNAQA
+427 LKLGKGIVNFNAQA
-441 SLLVQAIDLYRQGE
+441 SLLVQAIGLYRQGE

-469 SSLGTGIMSFITNP
+469 SKLGTGIMSFITNP

-499 ANTREMNN
+499 ANTKEMNN

-520 MLIDRTKELKQAYD
+520 MLIDRTKELKNAYD

-741 QKISDALLKIQYSF
+741 QKISDALLKVQNSF

-763 ASLEEQAQT
+763 ESLEEQAQT

-860 GVSIKKGELTTL
+860 GVSIKKRELTTL
-872 FKQLGIDVPKSLVTQ
+872 FKQLGIDVPNSLVTQ
-887 LAGMNPSVQQQAV
+887 LAGMKPSVQQQALQ
-900 RLLMQLQNGEAS
+900 LLMQLQNGEAS
-912 QRPAVLQQM
+912 QRPAVLRQM
-921 KDLGLKV
+921 RDLGLKV

-1053 GNASGNGDTF
+1053 GNNGDTF
-1063 IFYNTQPDPYE
+1063 VFYNTRPDAYE
-1074 YARQQK
+1074 YARQMK
-1080 KAKRELLFG
+1080 KAKRDLALG
-1089 V
+1089 Y

>member
-1 MAVNM
+1 MAINM
-6 GTAIAYLELDT
+6 GTAVAYLELDT

-39 SISTRLTGM
+39 SISTRLTGL

-169 GLSAKDSTHFADVL
+169 GLSAKDSSHFADIL
-183 AVASSRSNTNVG
+183 AQASSRSNTNVG

-204 APIAGSLGV
+204 APVAGALGY
-213 SVEDAAESIGLM
+213 SVEDCAVAIGIM
-225 ANAGIKSTQAG
+225 ANSGIKASQAG
-236 TSLRSIMNRIAT
+236 TALRSLFTRLAKPTDTVAAAMEKYNITLT
-248 DAGASSN
+248 DAN
-255 ALGALGTI
+255 
-263 TEKLGVQV
+263 
-271 YDSSGNMR
+271 GNMKPLSTLMSEMR
-279 DWSDIIDECRNAWSG
+279 DRFSG
-294 LSQEQQSNYG
+294 LSEAQKANLAATLAGQEGMSGLLAIVNSSDDDF
-304 KTIAGT
+304 KNLT
-310 DALSGWLALMQA
+310 DSI
-322 APEDVNDLKTALNDA
+322 NNA
-337 DGASDRM
+337 DGASERM

-352 KGSITIFK
+352 KGSFTIFK

-386 NLVKKFN
+386 SLVKKFN

-427 LKLGKGMVNFNAQA
+427 LKLGKGMVNFNAQT
-441 SLLVQAIDLYRQGE
+441 SLLVQAIGLYRQGE

-499 ANTREMNN
+499 ANTKEMNN

-781 QALADGATGVTEE
+781 QALDDGATGVTEE

-860 GVSIKKGELTTL
+860 GVNIKKGELKTL
-872 FKQLGIDVPKSLVTQ
+872 FRQLGIDVPNSLVTQ
-887 LAGMNPSVQQQAV
+887 LASMSPSVQQQAIK
-900 RLLMQLQNGEAS
+900 LLMQLQNGEAS
-912 QRPAVLQQM
+912 QRPAVLRQM

-1053 GNASGNGDTF
+1053 GNTSGNGDTF

>member
-1 MAVNM
+1 M
-6 GTAIAYLELDT
+6 GTAVAYLELDT

-39 SISTRLTGM
+39 SISTRLTGF

-130 GWDTNDMLSGISGV
+130 GWNTNDMLSGISGV

-156 TTSDIVTDALTAF
+156 TTSDIVTDTLTAF
-169 GLSAKDSTHFADVL
+169 GLSAKDSSHFADIL
-183 AVASSRSNTNVG
+183 AQASSRSNTNVG

-204 APIAGSLGV
+204 APVAGALGY
-213 SVEDAAESIGLM
+213 SAEDCAVAIGLM
-225 ANAGIKSTQAG
+225 ANSGIKASQAG
-236 TSLRSIMNRIAT
+236 TVLRSLFTRLAKPTDTVAAAMEKYNITLT
-248 DAGASSN
+248 DAN
-255 ALGALGTI
+255 
-263 TEKLGVQV
+263 
-271 YDSSGNMR
+271 GNMKPLSTLMSEMR
-279 DWSDIIDECRNAWSG
+279 DRFSG
-294 LSQEQQSNYG
+294 LSEAQKANLAATLAGQEGMSGLLAIVNSSDDDF
-304 KTIAGT
+304 KNLT
-310 DALSGWLALMQA
+310 DSI
-322 APEDVNDLKTALNDA
+322 NNA
-337 DGASDRM
+337 DGASERM

-352 KGSITIFK
+352 KGSFTIFK

-422 LLGSM
+422 LLGGI
-427 LKLGKGMVNFNAQA
+427 LNLGKGIVNFNAQA
-441 SLLVQAIDLYRQGE
+441 SLLVQAIGLYRSGATS
-455 IKAALATGEWFSSL
+455 AALATGTWFSSL
-469 SSLGTGIMSFITNP
+469 SSIGTGIMSFITNP

-499 ANTREMNN
+499 ANTREMEN
-507 YKEAGSKMSEEEQ
+507 YKKAGSKMSEEEQ

-623 QSAMQEQYSE
+623 QSAMQEQYNE

-669 VDDYTG
+669 VDDYTS

-781 QALADGATGVTEE
+781 QALAYGATGVTEE

-799 KALSDQANKELEAKL
+799 KALSDKANKELEAKL

-837 DSLASKSDTVQQTT
+837 DSLANKSGTIQQTT

-872 FKQLGIDVPKSLVTQ
+872 FRQLGIDVPNSLITQ
-887 LAGMNPSVQQQAV
+887 LAGMSPSVQRQAV
-900 RLLMQLQNGEAS
+900 QLLMQLQNGEAS

-921 KDLGLKV
+921 RDLGIKV

-1010 KQAAK
+1010 KQAAN

-1053 GNASGNGDTF
+1053 GNARGNGDTF

>member
-1 MAVNM
+1 MAINM
-6 GTAIAYLELDT
+6 GTAVAYLELDT

-39 SISTRLTGM
+39 SISTRLTGL

-169 GLSAKDSTHFADVL
+169 GLSAKDSSHFADIL
-183 AVASSRSNTNVG
+183 AQASSRSNTNVG

-204 APIAGSLGV
+204 APVAGALGY
-213 SVEDAAESIGLM
+213 SAEDCAVAIGLM
-225 ANAGIKSTQAG
+225 ANSGIKASQAG
-236 TSLRSIMNRIAT
+236 TALRSLFTRLAKPTDTVAAAMEKYNITLT
-248 DAGASSN
+248 DAN
-255 ALGALGTI
+255 
-263 TEKLGVQV
+263 
-271 YDSSGNMR
+271 GNMKPLSTLMSEMR
-279 DWSDIIDECRNAWSG
+279 DRFSG
-294 LSQEQQSNYG
+294 LSEAQKANLAA
-304 KTIAGT
+304 TLAGQDGMSGLLAIVNSSDADFKNLT
-310 DALSGWLALMQA
+310 DSI
-322 APEDVNDLKTALNDA
+322 NNA
-337 DGASDRM
+337 DGASERM

-352 KGSITIFK
+352 KGSFTIFK

-386 NLVKKFN
+386 SLVKKFN

-422 LLGSM
+422 LLGAF
-427 LKLGKGMVNFNAQA
+427 LKLGKGVVNFNSQA
-441 SLLVQAIDLYRQGE
+441 SLLVQAIGLYRSGATS
-455 IKAALATGEWFSSL
+455 AALATGTWFSSL
-469 SSLGTGIMSFITNP
+469 SSIGTGIMSFITNP

-499 ANTREMNN
+499 ANTKEMNN

-837 DSLASKSDTVQQTT
+837 DSLASKSDTVKQTT

-872 FKQLGIDVPKSLVTQ
+872 FRQLGIDVPKSLVTQ
-887 LAGMNPSVQQQAV
+887 LAGMKPSVQQQAV
-900 RLLMQLQNGEAS
+900 QLLMQLQNGEAS

-921 KDLGLKV
+921 RDLGLKV

-1053 GNASGNGDTF
+1053 GNTSGNGDTF

-1089 V
+1089 M

>member
-1 MAVNM
+1 M
-6 GTAIAYLELDT
+6 GTAVAYLELDT

-39 SISTRLTGM
+39 SISTRLTGL

-169 GLSAKDSTHFADVL
+169 GLSAKDSSHFADIL
-183 AVASSRSNTNVG
+183 AQASSRSNTNVG

-204 APIAGSLGV
+204 APVAGALGY
-213 SVEDAAESIGLM
+213 SAEDCAVAIGLM
-225 ANAGIKSTQAG
+225 ANSGIKASQAG
-236 TSLRSIMNRIAT
+236 TALRSLFTRLAKPTDTVAAAMEKYNITLT
-248 DAGASSN
+248 DAN
-255 ALGALGTI
+255 
-263 TEKLGVQV
+263 
-271 YDSSGNMR
+271 GNMKPLSTLMSEMR
-279 DWSDIIDECRNAWSG
+279 DRFSG
-294 LSQEQQSNYG
+294 LSEAQKANLAATLAGQEGMSGLLAIVNSSDADF
-304 KTIAGT
+304 KNLT
-310 DALSGWLALMQA
+310 DSI
-322 APEDVNDLKTALNDA
+322 NNA
-337 DGASDRM
+337 DGASERM

-352 KGSITIFK
+352 KGSFTIFK

-422 LLGSM
+422 LLGEF
-427 LKLGKGMVNFNAQA
+427 LKLGKGVVNFNAQA
-441 SLLVQAIDLYRQGE
+441 SLLVQAIGLYRSGATS
-455 IKAALATGEWFSSL
+455 AALATGTWFSSL
-469 SSLGTGIMSFITNP
+469 SSIGTGIMSFITNP

-499 ANTREMNN
+499 ANTREMEN
-507 YKEAGSKMSEEEQ
+507 YKKAGSKMSEEEQ

-587 DSLGKEISIVDGQVQ
+587 DSLGKEISIVNGQIQ
-602 EYDKLKN
+602 GYDKLKN

-799 KALSDQANKELEAKL
+799 KVLSDQANKELEAKL

-887 LAGMNPSVQQQAV
+887 LAGMKPSVQQQAV
-900 RLLMQLQNGEAS
+900 QLLMQLQNGEAS

-921 KDLGLKV
+921 RDLGIKV
-928 DDSVANGIRGNTGK
+928 DDNVANGIQGNTGK
-942 VKNESGKVGSA
+942 VKTESGKVGSA
-953 GHSEMQSKMNRTL
+953 GHKEMQSKMKKKL
-966 KSPNVDR
+966 KSPNVDSS
-973 NTTSSA
+973 TTASA
-979 SREASSAFS
+979 RTEASSAFS
-988 AMQSFFAG
+988 AMQSYFAG
-996 RSIGVKIRATVEAA
+996 RSITAKIKATIEAA
-1010 KQAAK
+1010 KQSAK

-1053 GNASGNGDTF
+1053 GNARGNGDTF

>member
-1 MAVNM
+1 MAINM
-6 GTAIAYLELDT
+6 GTAVAYLELDT

-39 SISTRLTGM
+39 SISTRLTGL

-169 GLSAKDSTHFADVL
+169 GLSAKDSSHFADIL
-183 AVASSRSNTNVG
+183 AQASSRSNTNVG

-204 APIAGSLGV
+204 APVAGALGY
-213 SVEDAAESIGLM
+213 SAEDCAVAIGLM
-225 ANAGIKSTQAG
+225 ANSGIKASQAG
-236 TSLRSIMNRIAT
+236 TALRSLFTRLAKPTDTVAAAMEKYNITLT
-248 DAGASSN
+248 DAN
-255 ALGALGTI
+255 
-263 TEKLGVQV
+263 
-271 YDSSGNMR
+271 GNMKPLSTLMSEMR
-279 DWSDIIDECRNAWSG
+279 DRFSG
-294 LSQEQQSNYG
+294 LSEAQKANLAATLAGQEGMSGLLAIVNSSDADF
-304 KTIAGT
+304 KNLT
-310 DALSGWLALMQA
+310 DSI
-322 APEDVNDLKTALNDA
+322 NDA
-337 DGASDRM
+337 DGASERM

-352 KGSITIFK
+352 KGSFTIFK

-386 NLVKKFN
+386 SLVKKFN

-427 LKLGKGMVNFNAQA
+427 LKLGKGMVNFNAQT
-441 SLLVQAIDLYRQGE
+441 SLLVQAIGLYRQGE

-499 ANTREMNN
+499 ANTKEMNN

-609 TIQQVIEKKRAEAI
+609 TIRQVIEKKRAEAI

-763 ASLEEQAQT
+763 ESLEEQAQT

-887 LAGMNPSVQQQAV
+887 LAGMKPSVQQQAV
-900 RLLMQLQNGEAS
+900 QLLMQLQNGEAS

-921 KDLGLKV
+921 RDLGIKV
-928 DDSVANGIRGNTGK
+928 DDNVANGIQGNTGK
-942 VKNESGKVGSA
+942 VKTESGKVGSA
-953 GHSEMQSKMNRTL
+953 GHKEMQSKMKKKL
-966 KSPNVDR
+966 KSPNVDSST
-973 NTTSSA
+973 TTSA
-979 SREASSAFS
+979 RTEASSAFS
-988 AMQSFFAG
+988 AMQSYFAG
-996 RSIGVKIRATVEAA
+996 RSITAKIKATIEAA
-1010 KQAAK
+1010 KQSAK

-1053 GNASGNGDTF
+1053 GNARGNGDTF

>member
-1 MAVNM
+1 M
-6 GTAIAYLELDT
+6 GTAVAYLELDT

-39 SISTRLTGM
+39 SISTRLTGL

-169 GLSAKDSTHFADVL
+169 GLSAKDSSHFADIL
-183 AVASSRSNTNVG
+183 AQASSRSNTNVG

-204 APIAGSLGV
+204 APVAGALGY
-213 SVEDAAESIGLM
+213 SAEDCAVAIGLM
-225 ANAGIKSTQAG
+225 ANSGIKASQAG
-236 TSLRSIMNRIAT
+236 TALRSLFTRLAKPTDTVAAAMEKYNITLT
-248 DAGASSN
+248 DAN
-255 ALGALGTI
+255 
-263 TEKLGVQV
+263 
-271 YDSSGNMR
+271 GNMKPLSTLMSEMR
-279 DWSDIIDECRNAWSG
+279 DRFSG
-294 LSQEQQSNYG
+294 LSEAQKANLAATLAGQEGMSGLLAIVNSSDDDF
-304 KTIAGT
+304 KNLT
-310 DALSGWLALMQA
+310 DSI
-322 APEDVNDLKTALNDA
+322 NNA
-337 DGASDRM
+337 DGASERM

-352 KGSITIFK
+352 KGSFTIFK

-427 LKLGKGMVNFNAQA
+427 LNLGKGIVKFNGEM
-441 SLLVQAIDLYRQGE
+441 SLLVQAIGLYRQGE

-469 SSLGTGIMSFITNP
+469 SSLGTGIMSFVTNP

-499 ANTREMNN
+499 ANTREMEN
-507 YKEAGSKMSEEEQ
+507 YKKAGSKMSEEEQ

-609 TIQQVIEKKRAEAI
+609 TIQQVIEKKRAEVI

>member
-1 MAVNM
+1 MAINM
-6 GTAIAYLELDT
+6 GTAVAYLELDT

-39 SISTRLTGM
+39 SISTRLTGL

-169 GLSAKDSTHFADVL
+169 GLSAKDSSHFADIL
-183 AVASSRSNTNVG
+183 AQASSRSNTNVG

-204 APIAGSLGV
+204 APVAGALGY
-213 SVEDAAESIGLM
+213 SAEDCAVAIGLM
-225 ANAGIKSTQAG
+225 ANSGIKASQAG
-236 TSLRSIMNRIAT
+236 TALRSLFTRLAKPTDTVAAAMEKYNITLT
-248 DAGASSN
+248 DAN
-255 ALGALGTI
+255 
-263 TEKLGVQV
+263 
-271 YDSSGNMR
+271 GNMKPLSTLMSEMR
-279 DWSDIIDECRNAWSG
+279 DRFSG
-294 LSQEQQSNYG
+294 LSEAQKANLAATLAGQEGMSGLLAIVNSSDDDF
-304 KTIAGT
+304 KNLT
-310 DALSGWLALMQA
+310 DSI
-322 APEDVNDLKTALNDA
+322 NNA
-337 DGASDRM
+337 DGASERM

-352 KGSITIFK
+352 KGSFTIFK

-422 LLGSM
+422 LLGAF
-427 LKLGKGMVNFNAQA
+427 LKLGKGVVNFNSQA
-441 SLLVQAIDLYRQGE
+441 SLLVQAIGLYRSGATS
-455 IKAALATGEWFSSL
+455 AALATGTWFSSL
-469 SSLGTGIMSFITNP
+469 SSIGTGIMSFITNP

-499 ANTREMNN
+499 ANTREMEN
-507 YKEAGSKMSEEEQ
+507 YKKAGSKMSEEEQ

-722 NQTVANYEGLSSAL
+722 NQTVANYKGLSSAL

-1074 YARQQK
+1074 YSRQQK

>member
-17 SKFTKGFASAR
+17 SKFTKGFVSAR
-28 NDLQQFNNSSA
+28 SDLQQFNNSSA
-39 SISTRLTGM
+39 SISTRMTGL
-48 SNAMVATGSVL
+48 SNAMVAVGSTL

-64 VPLLTIGAAAL
+64 VPLATIGAMAL

-169 GLSAKDSTHFADVL
+169 GLSAKDSSHFADIL
-183 AVASSRSNTNVG
+183 AQASSRSNTNVG

-204 APIAGSLGV
+204 APVAGALGY
-213 SVEDAAESIGLM
+213 SAEDCAVAIGLM
-225 ANAGIKSTQAG
+225 ANSGIKASQAG
-236 TSLRSIMNRIAT
+236 TALRSLFTRLAKPTDTVAAAMEKYNITLT
-248 DAGASSN
+248 DAN
-255 ALGALGTI
+255 
-263 TEKLGVQV
+263 
-271 YDSSGNMR
+271 GNMKPLSTLMSEMR
-279 DWSDIIDECRNAWSG
+279 DRFSG
-294 LSQEQQSNYG
+294 LSEAQKANLAATLAGQEGMSGLLAIVNSSDDDF
-304 KTIAGT
+304 KNLT
-310 DALSGWLALMQA
+310 DSI
-322 APEDVNDLKTALNDA
+322 NNA
-337 DGASDRM
+337 DGASERM

-352 KGSITIFK
+352 KGSFTIFK

-427 LKLGKGMVNFNAQA
+427 LNLGKGIVKFNGEM
-441 SLLVQAIDLYRQGE
+441 SLLVQAIGLYRQGE

-469 SSLGTGIMSFITNP
+469 SSLGTGIMSFVTNP

-499 ANTREMNN
+499 ANTKEMNN

-609 TIQQVIEKKRAEAI
+609 AIQQVIEKKRAEAI

-872 FKQLGIDVPKSLVTQ
+872 FRQLGIDVPNSLVTQ
-887 LAGMNPSVQQQAV
+887 LASMSPSVQQQAV
-900 RLLMQLQNGEAS
+900 QLLMQLQNGEAS
-912 QRPAVLQQM
+912 QRPAVLKQM

-996 RSIGVKIRATVEAA
+996 RSIGVKIKATVEAA

-1063 IFYNTQPDPYE
+1063 IFYNTQPNPYE

-1080 KAKRELLFG
+1080 KAKREMLFG
-1089 V
+1089 I

>member
-17 SKFTKGFASAR
+17 SKFTKGFVSAR
-28 NDLQQFNNSSA
+28 SDLQQFNNSSA
-39 SISTRLTGM
+39 SISTRMTGL
-48 SNAMVATGSVL
+48 SNAMVAVGSTL

-64 VPLLTIGAAAL
+64 VPLATIGAMAL

-169 GLSAKDSTHFADVL
+169 GLSAKDSSHFADIL
-183 AVASSRSNTNVG
+183 AQASSRSNTNVG

-204 APIAGSLGV
+204 APVAGALGY
-213 SVEDAAESIGLM
+213 SAEDCAVAIGLM
-225 ANAGIKSTQAG
+225 ANSGIKASQAG
-236 TSLRSIMNRIAT
+236 TALRSLFIRLAKPTDTVAAAMEKYNITLT
-248 DAGASSN
+248 DAN
-255 ALGALGTI
+255 
-263 TEKLGVQV
+263 
-271 YDSSGNMR
+271 GNMKPLSTLMSEMR
-279 DWSDIIDECRNAWSG
+279 DRFSG
-294 LSQEQQSNYG
+294 LSEAQKANLAATLAGQEGMSGLLAIVNSSDDDF
-304 KTIAGT
+304 KNLT
-310 DALSGWLALMQA
+310 DSI
-322 APEDVNDLKTALNDA
+322 NNA
-337 DGASDRM
+337 DGASERM

-352 KGSITIFK
+352 KGSFTIFK

-427 LKLGKGMVNFNAQA
+427 SNLGKGIVKFNGEM
-441 SLLVQAIDLYRQGE
+441 SLLVQAIGLYRQGE
-455 IKAALATGEWFSSL
+455 IKAALATGEWL
-469 SSLGTGIMSFITNP
+469 SSLFSLGPGIMSFVTNP
-483 AGAAVIGV
+483 SGAAVIGV

-499 ANTREMNN
+499 ANTREMEN
-507 YKEAGSKMSEEEQ
+507 YKKAGSKMSEEEQ

-609 TIQQVIEKKRAEAI
+609 TIQQVIEKKRAEVI

-684 NPYYNTMLEAQGKV
+684 NPYYNTMLEAQGKA

-1043 QENVRYNKGE
+1043 QQNREYNE
-1053 GNASGNGDTF
+1053 GRTGQGGDTF
-1063 IFYNTQPDPYE
+1063 NFYNTKPTPYE
-1074 YARQQK
+1074 YARQMK
-1080 KAKRELLFG
+1080 KAKKELLFG
-1089 V
+1089 I

>member
-17 SKFTKGFASAR
+17 SKFTKGFASAK

-39 SISTRLTGM
+39 SISTRLTGL

-64 VPLLTIGAAAL
+64 VPLATIGAMAL

-169 GLSAKDSTHFADVL
+169 GLSAKDSSHFADIL
-183 AVASSRSNTNVG
+183 AQASSRSNTNVG

-204 APIAGSLGV
+204 APVAGALGY
-213 SVEDAAESIGLM
+213 SAEDCAVAIGLM
-225 ANAGIKSTQAG
+225 ANSGIKASQAG
-236 TSLRSIMNRIAT
+236 TVLRSLFTRLAKPTDTVAAAMEKYNITLT
-248 DAGASSN
+248 DAN
-255 ALGALGTI
+255 
-263 TEKLGVQV
+263 
-271 YDSSGNMR
+271 GNMKPLSTLMSEMR
-279 DWSDIIDECRNAWSG
+279 DRFSG
-294 LSQEQQSNYG
+294 LSEAQKANLAATLAGQEGMSGLLAIVNSSDADF
-304 KTIAGT
+304 KNLT
-310 DALSGWLALMQA
+310 DSI
-322 APEDVNDLKTALNDA
+322 NNA
-337 DGASDRM
+337 DGASERM

-352 KGSITIFK
+352 KGSFTIFK

-386 NLVKKFN
+386 SLVKKFN

-408 MATVIPLATLAGGK
+408 MSTVIPLATLAGGK

-441 SLLVQAIDLYRQGE
+441 SLLVQAIGLYRQGE

-469 SSLGTGIMSFITNP
+469 SKLGTGIMSFITNP

-499 ANTREMNN
+499 ANTREMEN
-507 YKEAGSKMSEEEQ
+507 YKKAGSKMSEEEQ

-623 QSAMQEQYSE
+623 QSAMKEQYSE

-741 QKISDALLKIQYSF
+741 QKISDALLKVQNSF

-763 ASLEEQAQT
+763 ESLEEQAQT

-872 FKQLGIDVPKSLVTQ
+872 FRQLGIDVPNSLVTQ
-887 LAGMNPSVQQQAV
+887 LASMSPSVQQQAV
-900 RLLMQLQNGEAS
+900 QLLMQLQNGEAS
-912 QRPAVLQQM
+912 QRPAVLRQM
-921 KDLGLKV
+921 RDLGLKV

-1053 GNASGNGDTF
+1053 GNANGNGDTF

-1074 YARQQK
+1074 YARQMK
-1080 KAKRELLFG
+1080 KAKKELLYG
-1089 V
+1089 I

>member
-1 MAVNM
+1 M
-6 GTAIAYLELDT
+6 GTAVAYLELDT

-39 SISTRLTGM
+39 SISTRLTGL

-169 GLSAKDSTHFADVL
+169 GLSAKDSSHFADIL
-183 AVASSRSNTNVG
+183 AQASSRSNTNVG

-204 APIAGSLGV
+204 APVAGALGY
-213 SVEDAAESIGLM
+213 SAEDCAVAIGLM
-225 ANAGIKSTQAG
+225 ANSGIKASQAG
-236 TSLRSIMNRIAT
+236 TALRSLFTRLAKPTDTVAAAMEKYNITLT
-248 DAGASSN
+248 DAN
-255 ALGALGTI
+255 
-263 TEKLGVQV
+263 
-271 YDSSGNMR
+271 GNMKPLSTLMSEMR
-279 DWSDIIDECRNAWSG
+279 DRFSG
-294 LSQEQQSNYG
+294 LSEAQKANLAATLAGQEGMSGLLAIVNSSDDDF
-304 KTIAGT
+304 KNLT
-310 DALSGWLALMQA
+310 DSI
-322 APEDVNDLKTALNDA
+322 NNA
-337 DGASDRM
+337 DGASERM

-352 KGSITIFK
+352 KGSFTIFK

-422 LLGSM
+422 LLGAF
-427 LKLGKGMVNFNAQA
+427 LKLGKGVVNFNSQA
-441 SLLVQAIDLYRQGE
+441 SLLVQAIGLYRSGATS
-455 IKAALATGEWFSSL
+455 AALATGTWFSSL
-469 SSLGTGIMSFITNP
+469 SSIGTGIMSFITNP

-499 ANTREMNN
+499 ANTREMEN
-507 YKEAGSKMSEEEQ
+507 YKKAGSKMSEEEQ

-609 TIQQVIEKKRAEAI
+609 TIQQAIEKKRAEAI

-684 NPYYNTMLEAQGKV
+684 NHYYNTMLEAQGKV

-1074 YARQQK
+1074 YSRQQK

>member
-39 SISTRLTGM
+39 SISTRLTGL
-48 SNAMVATGSVL
+48 SNAMVTTGSVL

-169 GLSAKDSTHFADVL
+169 GLSAKDSSHFADIL
-183 AVASSRSNTNVG
+183 AQASSRSNTNVG

-204 APIAGSLGV
+204 APVAGALGY
-213 SVEDAAESIGLM
+213 SAEDCAVAIGLM
-225 ANAGIKSTQAG
+225 ANSGIKASQAG
-236 TSLRSIMNRIAT
+236 TALRSLFTRLAKPTDTVAAAMEKYNITLT
-248 DAGASSN
+248 DAN
-255 ALGALGTI
+255 
-263 TEKLGVQV
+263 
-271 YDSSGNMR
+271 GNMKPLSTLMSEMR
-279 DWSDIIDECRNAWSG
+279 DRFSG
-294 LSQEQQSNYG
+294 LSEAQKANLAATLAGQEGMSGLLAIVNSSDADF
-304 KTIAGT
+304 KNLT
-310 DALSGWLALMQA
+310 DSI
-322 APEDVNDLKTALNDA
+322 NNA
-337 DGASDRM
+337 DGASERM

-352 KGSITIFK
+352 KGSFTIFK

-408 MATVIPLATLAGGK
+408 MATVIPLATFAGGK
-422 LLGSM
+422 LLGAF
-427 LKLGKGMVNFNAQA
+427 LKLGKGVVNFNSQA
-441 SLLVQAIDLYRQGE
+441 SLLVQAIGLYRSGATS
-455 IKAALATGEWFSSL
+455 AALATGTWFSSL
-469 SSLGTGIMSFITNP
+469 SSIGTGIMSFITNP

-499 ANTREMNN
+499 ANTKEMNN

-587 DSLGKEISIVDGQVQ
+587 DSLGKEISIVNGQIQ
-602 EYDKLKN
+602 GYDKLKN

-722 NQTVANYEGLSSAL
+722 NQTVENYEGLSSAL

-872 FKQLGIDVPKSLVTQ
+872 FRQLGIDVPNSLIKQ
-887 LAGMNPSVQQQAV
+887 LAGMSPSVQQRAV
-900 RLLMQLQNGEAS
+900 QLLMQLQNGEAS

-921 KDLGLKV
+921 RDLGIKV
-928 DDSVANGIRGNTGK
+928 DDSVASGIQGNTGK
-942 VKNESGKVGSA
+942 VKTESGKVGSA
-953 GHSEMQSKMNRTL
+953 GHSEMQSKMKKKL
-966 KSPNVDR
+966 KSPNVDSST
-973 NTTSSA
+973 TTSA
-979 SREASSAFS
+979 RTEASSAFS
-988 AMQSFFAG
+988 AMQSYFAG
-996 RSIGVKIRATVEAA
+996 RSIGVKIKATIEAA
-1010 KQAAK
+1010 KQAVS

-1022 DYVPYNGYIA
+1022 DYVPYNGYVA

-1053 GNASGNGDTF
+1053 GNARGNGDTF

>member
-1 MAVNM
+1 M
-6 GTAIAYLELDT
+6 GTAVAYLELDT

-39 SISTRLTGM
+39 SISTRLTGL

-169 GLSAKDSTHFADVL
+169 GLSAKDSSHFADIL
-183 AVASSRSNTNVG
+183 AQASSRSNTNVG

-204 APIAGSLGV
+204 APVAGALGY
-213 SVEDAAESIGLM
+213 SAEDCAVAIGLM
-225 ANAGIKSTQAG
+225 ANSGIKASQAG
-236 TSLRSIMNRIAT
+236 TALRSLFTRLAKPTDTVAAAMEKYNITLT
-248 DAGASSN
+248 DAN
-255 ALGALGTI
+255 
-263 TEKLGVQV
+263 
-271 YDSSGNMR
+271 GNMKPLSTLMSEMR
-279 DWSDIIDECRNAWSG
+279 DRFSG
-294 LSQEQQSNYG
+294 LSEAQKANLAATLAGQEGMSGLLAIVNSSDDDF
-304 KTIAGT
+304 KNLT
-310 DALSGWLALMQA
+310 DSI
-322 APEDVNDLKTALNDA
+322 NNA
-337 DGASDRM
+337 DGASERM

-352 KGSITIFK
+352 KGSFTIFK

-386 NLVKKFN
+386 SLVKKFN

-427 LKLGKGMVNFNAQA
+427 LKLGKGMVNFNAQT
-441 SLLVQAIDLYRQGE
+441 SLLVQAIGLYRQGE

-499 ANTREMNN
+499 ANTKEMNN

-587 DSLGKEISIVDGQVQ
+587 DSLGKEISIVNGQIQ
-602 EYDKLKN
+602 GYDKLKN

-633 AIQKQSEAVLLY
+633 AIQKQSEEVLLY

-860 GVSIKKGELTTL
+860 GVSIKKGELR
-872 FKQLGIDVPKSLVTQ
+872 QLGIHVPNSLITQ
-887 LAGMNPSVQQQAV
+887 LAGMSPSVQQRAV
-900 RLLMQLQNGEAS
+900 QLLMQLQNGEAS

-921 KDLGLKV
+921 RDLGIKV
-928 DDSVANGIRGNTGK
+928 DDSVASGIQGNTGK
-942 VKNESGKVGSA
+942 VKTESGKVGSA
-953 GHSEMQSKMNRTL
+953 GHSEMQSKMKKKL
-966 KSPNVDR
+966 KSPNVDSST
-973 NTTSSA
+973 TTSA
-979 SREASSAFS
+979 RTEASSAFS
-988 AMQSFFAG
+988 AMQSYFAG
-996 RSIGVKIRATVEAA
+996 RSIGVKIKATIEAA
-1010 KQAAK
+1010 KQAVS

-1022 DYVPYNGYIA
+1022 DYVPYNGYVA

-1053 GNASGNGDTF
+1053 GNARGNGDTF

>member
-39 SISTRLTGM
+39 SISTRMTGL
-48 SNAMVATGSVL
+48 SNAMVAVGSTL

-64 VPLLTIGAAAL
+64 VPLATIGAMAL

-130 GWDTNDMLSGISGV
+130 GWDTSDMLSGISGV

-169 GLSAKDSTHFADVL
+169 GLSAKDSSHFADIL
-183 AVASSRSNTNVG
+183 AQASSRSNTNVG

-204 APIAGSLGV
+204 APVAGALGY
-213 SVEDAAESIGLM
+213 SAEDCAVSIGLM
-225 ANAGIKSTQAG
+225 ANSGIKASQAG
-236 TSLRSIMNRIAT
+236 TALRSLFTRLAKPTDTVAAAMEKYNITLT
-248 DAGASSN
+248 DAN
-255 ALGALGTI
+255 
-263 TEKLGVQV
+263 
-271 YDSSGNMR
+271 GNMKPLNTLMVEMR
-279 DWSDIIDECRNAWSG
+279 DRFSG
-294 LSQEQQSNYG
+294 LSEAQKANLAATLAGQEGMSGLLAIVNSSDEDF
-304 KTIAGT
+304 KNLT
-310 DALSGWLALMQA
+310 DSI
-322 APEDVNDLKTALNDA
+322 NNA

-393 DMSDAEKTNVVNIGK
+393 DMSDAEKTNIVNIGK

-422 LLGSM
+422 MLGG
-427 LKLGKGMVNFNAQA
+427 LVKLGKGVSDFNGEI
-441 SLLVQAIDLYRQGE
+441 SLLIQAIGLYRQGE
-455 IKAALATGEWFSSL
+455 VKAALSTGKWL
-469 SSLGTGIMSFITNP
+469 SAIKSVGPGIMSFITNP
-483 AGAAVIGV
+483 TGAAVIGV

-499 ANTREMNN
+499 ANTREMEN
-507 YKEAGSKMSEEEQ
+507 YKKAGSKMSEEEQ
-520 MLIDRTKELKQAYD
+520 LLIDRTKELKQAYD
-534 ESNKSKLDAIKSA
+534 ESNKSKLDAIKSV

-609 TIQQVIEKKRAEAI
+609 TIQQVIEKKRAEAV
-623 QSAMQEQYSE
+623 QSAMQEQYGE
-633 AIQKQSEAVLLY
+633 ALKKQSEATLLY
-645 NQNLGKVETTKQRL
+645 NENLGKVMATKQKL
-659 KKAEQEAKKA
+659 KKAEAEATKA
-669 VDDYTG
+669 LDDYT
-675 SLELGTGKA
+675 SHLELGTGKA
-684 NPYYNTMLEAQGKV
+684 NPYYNAMLQAQGKV
-698 EGLKDKLNQQ
+698 EGLNEKVKQQ
-708 TKAVDDSREAMEGY
+708 TKAIDDSREAMEGY

-741 QKISDALLKIQYSF
+741 QKISDALLKVQNSF

-763 ASLEEQAQT
+763 ESLEEQAKT

-872 FKQLGIDVPKSLVTQ
+872 FKQLGIDVPNSLIKQ
-887 LAGMNPSVQQQAV
+887 LASMSPSAQQQAV
-900 RLLMQLQNGEAS
+900 QLLMQLQNGETS

-921 KDLGLKV
+921 RDLGIKV
-928 DDSVANGIRGNTGK
+928 DDSVASGIQGNTGK
-942 VKNESGKVGSA
+942 VKTESGKVGSA
-953 GHSEMQSKMNRTL
+953 GHSEMQSKMNKTL
-966 KSPNVDR
+966 KSPNVDS

-996 RSIGVKIRATVEAA
+996 RSIGVKIKATIEAA
-1010 KQAAK
+1010 KQAAS
-1015 GHHANGL
+1015 GSHANGL

-1053 GNASGNGDTF
+1053 GNTRGNGDTF

>member
-39 SISTRLTGM
+39 SISIRMTGL
-48 SNAMVATGSVL
+48 SNAMVAVGSTL

-64 VPLLTIGAAAL
+64 VPLATIGAMAL

-169 GLSAKDSTHFADVL
+169 GLSAKDSSHFADIL
-183 AVASSRSNTNVG
+183 AQASSRSNTNVG

-204 APIAGSLGV
+204 APVAGALGY
-213 SVEDAAESIGLM
+213 SAEDCAVAIGLM
-225 ANAGIKSTQAG
+225 ANSGIKASQAG
-236 TSLRSIMNRIAT
+236 TALRSLFTRLAKPTDTVAEAMEKYNITLT
-248 DAGASSN
+248 DAN
-255 ALGALGTI
+255 
-263 TEKLGVQV
+263 
-271 YDSSGNMR
+271 GNMKPLNTLMVEMR
-279 DWSDIIDECRNAWSG
+279 DRFSG
-294 LSQEQQSNYG
+294 LSEAQKANLAATLAGQEGMSGLLAIVNSSDEDF
-304 KTIAGT
+304 KNLT
-310 DALSGWLALMQA
+310 DSI
-322 APEDVNDLKTALNDA
+322 NNA

-386 NLVKKFN
+386 SLVKKFN
-393 DMSDAEKTNVVNIGK
+393 DMSDAEKTNIVNIGK

-422 LLGSM
+422 MLGG
-427 LKLGKGMVNFNAQA
+427 LVKLGKGVSDFNGEI
-441 SLLVQAIDLYRQGE
+441 SLLIQAIGLYRQGE
-455 IKAALATGEWFSSL
+455 IKAALSTGKWL
-469 SSLGTGIMSFITNP
+469 SVIKSVGPGIMSFITNP
-483 AGAAVIGV
+483 TGAAVIGV

-499 ANTREMNN
+499 ANTREMEN
-507 YKEAGSKMSEEEQ
+507 YKKAGSKMSEEEQ
-520 MLIDRTKELKQAYD
+520 LLIDRTKELKQAYD
-534 ESNKSKLDAIKSA
+534 ESNKSKLDAINSV

-609 TIQQVIEKKRAEAI
+609 TIQQVIEKKRAEAV
-623 QSAMQEQYSE
+623 QSAMQEQYGE
-633 AIQKQSEAVLLY
+633 ALKKQSEATLLY
-645 NQNLGKVETTKQRL
+645 NENLGKVMATKQKL
-659 KKAEQEAKKA
+659 KKAEAEATKA
-669 VDDYTG
+669 LDDYT
-675 SLELGTGKA
+675 SHLELGTGKA
-684 NPYYNTMLEAQGKV
+684 NPYYNAMLQAQGKV
-698 EGLKDKLNQQ
+698 EGLNEKVKQQ
-708 TKAVDDSREAMEGY
+708 TKAIDDSREAMEGY

-741 QKISDALLKIQYSF
+741 QKISDALLKVQNSF

-763 ASLEEQAQT
+763 ESLEEQAKT

-872 FKQLGIDVPKSLVTQ
+872 FKQLGIDVPNSLIKQ
-887 LAGMNPSVQQQAV
+887 LASMSPSVQQQAV
-900 RLLMQLQNGEAS
+900 QLLMQLQNGETS

-921 KDLGLKV
+921 RDLGIKV
-928 DDSVANGIRGNTGK
+928 DDSVASGIQGNTGK
-942 VKNESGKVGSA
+942 VKTESGKVGSA
-953 GHSEMQSKMNRTL
+953 GHSEMQSKMNKTL
-966 KSPNVDR
+966 KSPNVDS

-996 RSIGVKIRATVEAA
+996 RSIGVKIKATIEAA
-1010 KQAAK
+1010 KQAAS
-1015 GHHANGL
+1015 GSHANGL

-1053 GNASGNGDTF
+1053 ENASRNGDTF

-1080 KAKRELLFG
+1080 KAKRELLLG

>member
-1 MAVNM
+1 MAINM
-6 GTAIAYLELDT
+6 GTAVAYLELDT

-39 SISTRLTGM
+39 SISTRLTGL

-169 GLSAKDSTHFADVL
+169 GLSAKDSSHFADIL
-183 AVASSRSNTNVG
+183 AQASSRSNTNVG

-204 APIAGSLGV
+204 APVAGALGY
-213 SVEDAAESIGLM
+213 SAEDCAVAIGLM
-225 ANAGIKSTQAG
+225 ANSGIKASQAG
-236 TSLRSIMNRIAT
+236 TALRSLFTRLAKPTDTVAAAMEKYNITLT
-248 DAGASSN
+248 DAN
-255 ALGALGTI
+255 
-263 TEKLGVQV
+263 
-271 YDSSGNMR
+271 GNMKPLSTLMSEMR
-279 DWSDIIDECRNAWSG
+279 DRFSG
-294 LSQEQQSNYG
+294 LSEAQKANLAATLAGQEGMSGLLAIVNSSDDDF
-304 KTIAGT
+304 KNLT
-310 DALSGWLALMQA
+310 DSI
-322 APEDVNDLKTALNDA
+322 NNA
-337 DGASDRM
+337 DGASERM

-352 KGSITIFK
+352 KGSFTIFK

-386 NLVKKFN
+386 SLVKKFN

-422 LLGSM
+422 LLGAF
-427 LKLGKGMVNFNAQA
+427 LKLGKCVVNFNSQA
-441 SLLVQAIDLYRQGE
+441 SLLVQAIGLYRSGATS
-455 IKAALATGEWFSSL
+455 AALATGTWFSSL
-469 SSLGTGIMSFITNP
+469 SSIGTGIMSFITNP

-499 ANTREMNN
+499 ANTKEMNN

-763 ASLEEQAQT
+763 ESLEEQAQT

-887 LAGMNPSVQQQAV
+887 LAGMKPSVQQQAV
-900 RLLMQLQNGEAS
+900 QLLMQLQNGEAS
-912 QRPAVLQQM
+912 QRPAVLKQM

-1053 GNASGNGDTF
+1053 GNTSGNGDTF

>member
-1 MAVNM
+1 M

-39 SISTRLTGM
+39 SISTRLTGL

-64 VPLLTIGAAAL
+64 VPLATIGAMAL

-130 GWDTNDMLSGISGV
+130 GWDTSDMLSGISGV

-169 GLSAKDSTHFADVL
+169 GLSAKDSSHFADIL
-183 AVASSRSNTNVG
+183 AQASSRSNTNVG

-204 APIAGSLGV
+204 APVAGALGY
-213 SVEDAAESIGLM
+213 SAEDCAVAIGLM
-225 ANAGIKSTQAG
+225 ANSGIKASQAG
-236 TSLRSIMNRIAT
+236 TALRSLFTRLAKPTDTVAAAMEKYNITLT
-248 DAGASSN
+248 DAN
-255 ALGALGTI
+255 
-263 TEKLGVQV
+263 
-271 YDSSGNMR
+271 GNMKPLSTLMSEMR
-279 DWSDIIDECRNAWSG
+279 DRFSG
-294 LSQEQQSNYG
+294 LSEAQKANLAATLAGQEGMSGLLAIVNSSDEDF
-304 KTIAGT
+304 KNLT
-310 DALSGWLALMQA
+310 DSI
-322 APEDVNDLKTALNDA
+322 NNA
-337 DGASDRM
+337 DGASERM

-352 KGSITIFK
+352 KGSFTIFK

-379 KFVDTGT
+379 KFVDAGT

-393 DMSDAEKTNVVNIGK
+393 EMSDAEKTNVVNIGK
-408 MATVIPLATLAGGK
+408 MATVIPLATLASGK
-422 LLGSM
+422 LLGGM
-427 LKLGKGMVNFNAQA
+427 LNLGKGIVKFNGEM
-441 SLLVQAIDLYRQGE
+441 SLLVQAIGLYRQGE

-469 SSLGTGIMSFITNP
+469 SSIGTGIMSFITNP

-499 ANTREMNN
+499 ANTKEMNN

-587 DSLGKEISIVDGQVQ
+587 DSLGKEISIVNGQVQ

-609 TIQQVIEKKRAEAI
+609 TIQQVIEKKRAEAV
-623 QSAMQEQYSE
+623 QSAMQEQYGE
-633 AIQKQSEAVLLY
+633 ALKKQSEATLLY
-645 NQNLGKVETTKQRL
+645 NENLGKVMATKQKL
-659 KKAEQEAKKA
+659 KKAEAEATKA
-669 VDDYTG
+669 LDDYT
-675 SLELGTGKA
+675 SHLELGTGKA
-684 NPYYNTMLEAQGKV
+684 NPYYNAMLQAQGKV
-698 EGLKDKLNQQ
+698 EGLNEKVKQQ
-708 TKAVDDSREAMEGY
+708 TKAIDDSREAMEGY

-741 QKISDALLKIQYSF
+741 QKISDALLKVQNSF

-763 ASLEEQAQT
+763 ESLEEQAQT

-837 DSLASKSDTVQQTT
+837 DSLSSKSDTVQQTT

-872 FKQLGIDVPKSLVTQ
+872 FRQLGIDVPNSLVTQ
-887 LAGMNPSVQQQAV
+887 LASMSPSVQQQAV
-900 RLLMQLQNGEAS
+900 QLLMQLQNGEAS

-921 KDLGLKV
+921 RDLGIKV
-928 DDSVANGIRGNTGK
+928 DDSVANGIQGNTGK
-942 VKNESGKVGSA
+942 VKAESGKVGSA
-953 GHSEMQSKMNRTL
+953 GHSEMQSKMNKTL
-966 KSPNVDR
+966 KSPNVDG

-996 RSIGVKIRATVEAA
+996 RSIGVKIKATIEAA
-1010 KQAAK
+1010 KQAAS
-1015 GHHANGL
+1015 GSHANGL

-1053 GNASGNGDTF
+1053 GNARGNGDTF